1 MTEAL
6 IWSNYL
12 VASGFALWR
21 LSFIDLKRL
30 TFADGLL
37 IGMIYYLVAPMLFIL
52 MEGRISSQ
60 FIMSDDYLPYYD
72 LDTTL
77 TILVCLYFMPLLH
90 MIFPRAASAP
100 LPQGNSK
107 TFDLTLLVLVVAMY
121 FAATILGFVLSGLWA
136 GGHWYA
142 NTHEALTTSGA
153 ALVLKHLANFARLAV
168 FGLLAYSAVI
178 GVISRRSFHLVGLL
192 VVFCDL
198 FLTFNRIT
206 AAYYLISIMLL
217 YRDRKLLLASIV
229 AALVLVVPFISNMWP
244 VFRGLATRD
253 GYALRGLMIAADVAW
268 RAASSHGGLADFT
281 SSVFEST
288 NFPVLNFI
296 VQQPGSALGVVPGSI
311 YLRPATIFLPSMVW
325 TDRPP
330 VFGTIL
336 GSVINDSRSGLALN
350 STLIGEPYGNFG
362 PWWPIGILP
371 LYLIYHLAFLQLSRS
386 SPSFGAIGALA
397 AIAMWRFDS
406 TTAPIA
412 LVLSF
417 ALLVL
422 IRVGESAIRPQ
433 PRRVLR

>member
-12 VASGFALWR
+12 VASAFALWR
-21 LSFIDLKRL
+21 LSFIDLRRL

-52 MEGRISSQ
+52 LEGRISAQ
-60 FIMSDDYLPYYD
+60 FIMSDDYLPYYN

-77 TILVCLYFMPLLH
+77 TILACLYFIPLLQ
-90 MIFPRAASAP
+90 MVLPRSKIEP
-100 LPQGNSK
+100 LLQDTRK
-107 TFDLTLLVLVVAMY
+107 EFDLTLLVLVSAMY
-121 FAATILGFVLSGLWA
+121 FVATVSGFVLSGLWA
-136 GGHWYA
+136 GGHWYT
-142 NTHEALTTSGA
+142 NTHEALTTNGA

-168 FGLLAYSAVI
+168 FGLIAYCAVSGAI
-178 GVISRRSFHLVGLL
+178 TRRTFHLLGLL
-192 VVFCDL
+192 IVFCDL

-206 AAYYLISIMLL
+206 AAYYLISIMLV
-217 YRDRKLLLASIV
+217 YRERKLVLAGVIT
-229 AALVLVVPFISNMWP
+229 ALVLILPFISNMWP
-244 VFRGLATRD
+244 TFRGLATRE
-253 GYALRGLMIAADVAW
+253 GYTIRGLIAAAEVAW

-281 SSVFEST
+281 SSVFESI
-288 NFPVLNFI
+288 NLPVLNFI
-296 VQQPGSALGVVPGSI
+296 VQQPGDSLGVTPGSI

-362 PWWPIGILP
+362 AWWPIGILP

-386 SPSFGAIGALA
+386 SPSFGAVGAFA

-412 LVLSF
+412 LGVSFGLLIVIRLS
-417 ALLVL
+417 
-422 IRVGESAIRPQ
+422 GRPS
-433 PRRVLR
+433 PNT